1 MDLVK
6 IDNKEG
12 FSRLFEN
19 KQKRVFRIGEAKII
33 IAYFKN
39 EYYAFDY
46 LCPHQKHP
54 LKEAQITSFGEI
66 ICPLHEYRF
75 ALQHG
80 QEAYNRCKALKHY
93 PLQMK
98 EDGVYLAY

>member
-1 MDLVK
+1 LGLVK

-19 KQKRVFRIGEAKII
+19 KQKRIFRIGEAKII

-54 LKEAQITSFGEI
+54 LKDAKVTAFGEVV
-66 ICPLHEYRF
+66 CPLHEYRF
-75 ALQHG
+75 SLEYGSESNHKCG
-80 QEAYNRCKALKHY
+80 PLKRFKLHI
-93 PLQMK
+93 K
-98 EDGVYLAY
+98 SDGVYLEL